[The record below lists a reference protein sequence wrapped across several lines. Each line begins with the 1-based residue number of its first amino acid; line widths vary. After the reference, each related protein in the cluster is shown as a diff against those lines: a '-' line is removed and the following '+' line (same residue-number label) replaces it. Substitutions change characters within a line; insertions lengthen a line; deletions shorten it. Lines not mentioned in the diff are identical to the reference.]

1 MREGRE
7 AADADGA
14 KCERRRRRKTDATWT
29 DGRTDVALSCG
40 LVRRRRRGER
50 EAGRVE

>member
-14 KCERRRRRKTDATWT
+14 KCERRRRKTDADV

-40 LVRRRRRGER
+40 LVRRRRGER